1 MRDLNPKVIS
11 VPLKEKS
18 YNIYFQEGLI
28 NFTDKLLS
36 PVNTGQKW
44 IIVSPKSI
52 SETYGSNIFTILKK
66 TGFDVN
72 ILQLKEGEKV
82 KSFFY
87 YKKYINDL
95 IKMGCNRDSVL
106 ISLGGGVTGDLCGFI
121 ASTLFRGIAYYQ
133 IPTSLLGMVDAS
145 IGGKTAINTKQGKNL
160 IGTFYHP
167 NAVLIDPKLL
177 ISLPKKEFL
186 AGLCEI
192 IKYGFIDSK
201 KIIKIFKNFNFI
213 DISSNNNLINDLI
226 LCSVESKSNI
236 VSKDSEEKG
245 LRKILNFGH
254 TVGHIIESFTKYK
267 KYTHGEAIAHGM
279 IISLKISN
287 KLFKLSKNLLEES
300 IYILKKLCL
309 KKPPKIPKK
318 KFFQYLYRDK
328 KIESKKIN
336 FILIKEIGKPII
348 SKDVS
353 AETIYKTYHEYTED
367 NE

>member
-106 ISLGGGVTGDLCGFI
+106 ISLGGGAFLNNIIRKEVLDNHISFWLNWDVK
-121 ASTLFRGIAYYQ
+121 TLVNR
-133 IPTSLLGMVDAS
+133 
-145 IGGKTAINTKQGKNL
+145 INL
-160 IGTFYHP
+160 
-167 NAVLIDPKLL
+167 
-177 ISLPKKEFL
+177 
-186 AGLCEI
+186 
-192 IKYGFIDSK
+192 
-201 KIIKIFKNFNFI
+201 
-213 DISSNNNLINDLI
+213 
-226 LCSVESKSNI
+226 
-236 VSKDSEEKG
+236 
-245 LRKILNFGH
+245 
-254 TVGHIIESFTKYK
+254 
-267 KYTHGEAIAHGM
+267 
-279 IISLKISN
+279 
-287 KLFKLSKNLLEES
+287 
-300 IYILKKLCL
+300 
-309 KKPPKIPKK
+309 
-318 KFFQYLYRDK
+318 
-328 KIESKKIN
+328 
-336 FILIKEIGKPII
+336 
-348 SKDVS
+348 
-353 AETIYKTYHEYTED
+353 
-367 NE
+367 